1 MELDRAYLKEMG
13 VAKLGDQIRIAA
25 QAKNFR
31 TREYKKP
38 SKRVSNRVC
47 DNGHCWYAA
56 GLTMM
61 TGIPCH
67 AR

>member
-47 DNGHCWYAA
+47 DNGHFRYAT
-56 GLTMM
+56 GLTLV
-61 TGIPCH
+61 TGIPRY
-67 AR
+67 A

>member
-31 TREYKKP
+31 TREYKRV

-47 DNGHCWYAA
+47 DMSTLLVGHGTDAFDRN
-56 GLTMM
+56 
-61 TGIPCH
+61 P
-67 AR
+67 